1 MFRGKKLSKKGRRNS
16 SRICAFSSEPNIL
29 SRWFMIVRLH
39 SVNGTN
45 LLILFSV
52 FLIKQA
58 TCALKTHLVFVQV
71 LEAGFYCLFMTNLFF
86 FEREKDDLRSLKS
99 RFDIFLLHNSL
110 QI

>member
-1 MFRGKKLSKKGRRNS
+1 M
-16 SRICAFSSEPNIL
+16 IL
-29 SRWFMIVRLH
+29 RLH
-39 SVNGTN
+39 SVNGTS
-45 LLILFSV
+45 LLILFNV

-58 TCALKTHLVFVQV
+58 TCALKTHLVFVVQV
-71 LEAGFYCLFMTNLFF
+71 LEAGFYLLFMTNLFF